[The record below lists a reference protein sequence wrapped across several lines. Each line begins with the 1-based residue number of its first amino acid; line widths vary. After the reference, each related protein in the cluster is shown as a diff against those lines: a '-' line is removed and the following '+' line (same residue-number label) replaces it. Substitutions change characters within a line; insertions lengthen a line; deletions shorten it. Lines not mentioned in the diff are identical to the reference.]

1 MMFVCHLWQTLW
13 YSVVAWCIPSVFIQG
28 ISICKRSVQR
38 NSRCNRV
45 FFPLYLSVCPV
56 LELEAQS
63 KTWCKTSCC
72 TDLGIAIHSW
82 FLAPPRACLPPASW
96 KIVTLVKNRARDA
109 SAGCPTNV
117 PLQTGTVLCL
127 KY

>member
-1 MMFVCHLWQTLW
+1 M
-13 YSVVAWCIPSVFIQG
+13 
-28 ISICKRSVQR
+28 
-38 NSRCNRV
+38 

-56 LELEAQS
+56 LELETQS

-96 KIVTLVKNRARDA
+96 KIVTRVKNRARDA
-109 SAGCPTNV
+109 SAGRPKSTHRA
-117 PLQTGTVLCL
+117 LALRMYLFKLALCSV
-127 KY
+127 